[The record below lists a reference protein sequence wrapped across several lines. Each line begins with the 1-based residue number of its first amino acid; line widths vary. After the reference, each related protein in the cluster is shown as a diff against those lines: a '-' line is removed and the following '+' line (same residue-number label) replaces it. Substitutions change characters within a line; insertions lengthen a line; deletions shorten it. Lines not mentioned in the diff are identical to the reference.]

1 MDEGDEGGP
10 LSQDTLR
17 GRTGE
22 SSVAHWF
29 LLDADRWLLAGVL
42 AAAAFT
48 TFVGLGTVAMPLRA
62 AMESGTPIDT
72 AFQALVAAILTGV
85 TLVVSIN
92 QLVLSQELG
101 RLGDQQ
107 AWMDEAM
114 EYRRN
119 VEELFG
125 SVGPPDPSQF
135 LQALVQTSSDRA
147 ETLREAVADSDDD
160 QLRRRTERLV
170 ENVCRNSEEIRSQ
183 LETSTFGEFGVLR
196 SGLNYNYSWKIY
208 AVRRLRHEHEDSL
221 EEDELA
227 AFDELIDA
235 LTLFGPALEHFK
247 SLYFQWELVHLTRS
261 ILYAGLPG
269 VVAAT
274 ATVLYLDQESL
285 PGTTL
290 GVDNLVWVVST
301 SATLSLVPFFLLA
314 AYVLRIATISKR
326 TGSLGPF
333 ILRRAERT
341 EAIDWEE

>member
-1 MDEGDEGGP
+1 MENP
-10 LSQDTLR
+10 LSTDTLR

-22 SSVAHWF
+22 SRIAHWI
-29 LLDADRWLLAGVL
+29 LLDANRWLLAGLLSVTTL
-42 AAAAFT
+42 AAL
-48 TFVGLGTVAMPLRA
+48 VGLGAVALPLREMMA
-62 AMESGTPIDT
+62 NGSPVDT
-72 AFQALVAAILTGV
+72 AFQALIAATLTGV

-107 AWMDEAM
+107 AWMNEAM
-114 EYRRN
+114 EYRRS

-125 SVGPPDPSQF
+125 TVGPPDPSQF
-135 LQALVQTSSDRA
+135 LQALVQTSSERA
-147 ETLREAVADSDDD
+147 ETLQDVVADNADET
-160 QLRRRTERLV
+160 LRRRTDRLV
-170 ENVCRNSEEIRSQ
+170 ENVCRNSEEIDSQ

-221 EEDELA
+221 ADDELE
-227 AFDELIDA
+227 AFDELIDV
-235 LTLFGPALEHFK
+235 LRLFGPALEHFK

-269 VVAAT
+269 VVVAT
-274 ATVLYLDQESL
+274 ATVLYLELDSV

-290 GVDNLVWVVST
+290 GVDNMVWVVST
-301 SATLSLVPFFLLA
+301 STTITLVPFFLLA

-333 ILRRAERT
+333 ILRQAERT
-341 EAIDWEE
+341 DAIDWEK

>member
-1 MDEGDEGGP
+1 MDDP
-10 LSQDTLR
+10 FSSDTLR

-22 SSVAHWF
+22 SGIAHWF
-29 LLDADRWLLAGVL
+29 LLDANRWILAGLLSVV
-42 AAAAFT
+42 AFAAF
-48 TFVGLGTVAMPLRA
+48 VALGAVAVPLRD
-62 AMESGTPIDT
+62 AMADGTPVNT
-72 AFQALVAAILTGV
+72 AFQALIAAILTGV

-107 AWMDEAM
+107 QWMDEAM
-114 EYRRN
+114 EYRRG
-119 VEELFG
+119 VEDLFG

-135 LQALVQTSSDRA
+135 LQALVKTSSDRA
-147 ETLREAVADSDDD
+147 QDLQAAVADSDDD
-160 QLRRRTERLV
+160 VLRRRTDRLV
-170 ENVCRNSEEIRSQ
+170 ENVCRNSDEIHSQ
-183 LETSTFGEFGVLR
+183 LETSDFGDFGVLR

-208 AVRRLRHEHEDSL
+208 AVRRLRHEHEDTL
-221 EEDELA
+221 DDDEQE
-227 AFDELIDA
+227 AFGDLIDV

-274 ATVLYLDQESL
+274 ATVLYLDPESV
-285 PGTTL
+285 PGTLL
-290 GVDNLVWVVST
+290 GVDNMVWVVSA
-301 SATLSLVPFFLLA
+301 SATVALVPFFLLA

-333 ILRRAERT
+333 ILRHAERT
-341 EAIDWEE
+341 EAIDWDE

>member
-1 MDEGDEGGP
+1 MENP
-10 LSQDTLR
+10 LSRDTLR

-22 SSVAHWF
+22 SRLAHWI
-29 LLDADRWLLAGVL
+29 LLDANRWLLAGAL
-42 AAAAFT
+42 SILTFA
-48 TFVGLGTVAMPLRA
+48 TFVGLGTIAVPLRE
-62 AMESGTPIDT
+62 AMENGSPVDT
-72 AFQALVAAILTGV
+72 AFQALIAAILTGM

-107 AWMDEAM
+107 GWMNEAM
-114 EYRRN
+114 EYRRS

-125 SVGPPDPSQF
+125 TVGPPDPSQF
-135 LQALVQTSSDRA
+135 LQALVQTSSGRA
-147 ETLREAVADSDDD
+147 EALREAVADNADET
-160 QLRRRTERLV
+160 LRSRADRLV
-170 ENVCRNSEEIRSQ
+170 DNVCRNSEEIDAQ
-183 LETSTFGEFGVLR
+183 LETSNFGEFGVLR

-221 EEDELA
+221 DDDELD
-227 AFDELIDA
+227 AFDELIDV

-274 ATVLYLDQESL
+274 ATVFYLEPDSV
-285 PGTTL
+285 PGATL
-290 GVDNLVWVVST
+290 GVDNMVWLVSA
-301 SATLSLVPFFLLA
+301 SATVALVPFFLLA

-333 ILRRAERT
+333 ILRQAERT
-341 EAIDWEE
+341 EAIDWEK

>member
-1 MDEGDEGGP
+1 MDDP
-10 LSQDTLR
+10 LSSDTLR

-22 SSVAHWF
+22 SRIAHWF
-29 LLDADRWLLAGVL
+29 LLDANRWLLAAVL
-42 AAAAFT
+42 AVVTFA
-48 TFVGLGTVAMPLRA
+48 TFVALGAVGPPLRE
-62 AMESGTPIDT
+62 AMGNGSPVQT
-72 AFQALVAAILTGV
+72 AFQALIAAILTGI
-85 TLVVSIN
+85 TLIVSIN

-107 AWMDEAM
+107 AWMNEAM
-114 EYRRN
+114 EYRRS

-125 SVGPPDPSQF
+125 TVGPPDPSHF
-135 LQALVQTSSDRA
+135 LRALVGTSSDRA
-147 ETLREAVADSDDD
+147 EALREAVADSDDSV
-160 QLRRRTERLV
+160 LRRRTDRLV
-170 ENVCRNSEEIRSQ
+170 ENVRRNSDEIASQ

-208 AVRRLRHEHEDSL
+208 AVRRLRHEHEDGL
-221 EEDELA
+221 DDEQLT
-227 AFDELIDA
+227 AFDDLIDT

-269 VVAAT
+269 VIAAT
-274 ATVLYLDQESL
+274 ATVLYIDPEVA
-285 PGTTL
+285 PGATL
-290 GVDNLVWVVST
+290 GLDNIVWLVSA
-301 SATLSLVPFFLLA
+301 SATIALVPFFLLA

-341 EAIDWEE
+341 EAIDWDE

>member
-1 MDEGDEGGP
+1 MDVDDP
-10 LSQDTLR
+10 LSSDTLR

-22 SSVAHWF
+22 SRIAHWL
-29 LLDADRWLLAGVL
+29 LLDADRWLLAGLL
-42 AAAAFT
+42 AAA
-48 TFVGLGTVAMPLRA
+48 TFATLAGLGTVALPLRE
-62 AMESGTPIDT
+62 AMENGTPVDT
-72 AFQALVAAILTGV
+72 AFQALIAAILTGV

-101 RLGDQQ
+101 RLGDQH

-114 EYRRN
+114 AYRSDA
-119 VEELFG
+119 EELFG
-125 SVGPPDPSQF
+125 RVGPPDPAQF
-135 LQALVQTSSDRA
+135 LQELVKTSSDRA
-147 ETLREAVADSDDD
+147 EALRDAVADSDDEA
-160 QLRRRTERLV
+160 LRRRADRLV
-170 ENVCRNSEEIRSQ
+170 ENVCRNSDEIRSQ
-183 LETSTFGEFGVLR
+183 LETSEFGEFGVLR

-208 AVRRLRHEHEDSL
+208 AVRRLRDEHEESL
-221 EEDELA
+221 DDEQLA
-227 AFDELIDA
+227 AFDDLIDS

-274 ATVLYLDQESL
+274 ATVLYLDPELS
-285 PGTTL
+285 PGATF
-290 GVDNLVWVVST
+290 GVDNMVWLVGA
-301 SATLSLVPFFLLA
+301 SATLALVPFLLLA
-314 AYVLRIATISKR
+314 AYVLRIATVSKR

>member
-1 MDEGDEGGP
+1 M
-10 LSQDTLR
+10 SCDTLR

-22 SSVAHWF
+22 SRVAHWF
-29 LLDADRWLLAGVL
+29 LLDADRWLLTGVL
-42 AAAAFT
+42 AAAAFVG
-48 TFVGLGTVAMPLRA
+48 FVALGTAAPPLRT
-62 AMESGTPIDT
+62 AMESGTPVDT
-72 AFQALVAAILTGV
+72 AFQALIAAILTGV

-114 EYRRN
+114 EYRRS
-119 VEELFG
+119 VEDLFG
-125 SVGPPDPSQF
+125 RVGPPDPSQF
-135 LQALVQTSSDRA
+135 LQELVQTSSDRA
-147 ETLREAVADSDDD
+147 EALREAVADTDDD
-160 QLRRRTERLV
+160 RLRRRTDRVV
-170 ENVCRNSEEIRSQ
+170 ENVCRNSEEITSQ

-208 AVRRLRHEHEDSL
+208 AVRRLRHEHEDGL
-221 EEDELA
+221 DEDELA
-227 AFDELIDA
+227 AFEELIDS
-235 LTLFGPALEHFK
+235 LTLFRPALEHFK

-274 ATVLYLDQESL
+274 ATVLYLDQESV
-285 PGTTL
+285 PETTL
-290 GVDNLVWVVST
+290 GVDNLVWVVSG
-301 SATLSLVPFFLLA
+301 SATLALVPFFLLA

-341 EAIDWEE
+341 SAIDWDE